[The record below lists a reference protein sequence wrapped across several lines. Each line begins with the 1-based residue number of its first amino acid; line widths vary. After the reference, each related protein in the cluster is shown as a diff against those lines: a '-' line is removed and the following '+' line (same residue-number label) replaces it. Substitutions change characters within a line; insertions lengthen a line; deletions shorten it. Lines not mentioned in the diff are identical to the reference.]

1 MKALFI
7 YNPYSASEIK
17 ILDRVRQEF
26 SSHVEEVEVID
37 FENIKNI
44 YKIRTTPALIIIRDD
59 LQGSHLITDDDG
71 SLRATAELVKTMQEE
86 DLNIYQAETY
96 RIDNLI
102 KKEKIKA
109 IDDYTLELVEG
120 GII

>member
-26 SSHVEEVEVID
+26 SSHVEEVEVTD

-59 LQGSHLITDDDG
+59 LQGSH
-71 SLRATAELVKTMQEE
+71 
-86 DLNIYQAETY
+86 
-96 RIDNLI
+96 
-102 KKEKIKA
+102 
-109 IDDYTLELVEG
+109 
-120 GII
+120 